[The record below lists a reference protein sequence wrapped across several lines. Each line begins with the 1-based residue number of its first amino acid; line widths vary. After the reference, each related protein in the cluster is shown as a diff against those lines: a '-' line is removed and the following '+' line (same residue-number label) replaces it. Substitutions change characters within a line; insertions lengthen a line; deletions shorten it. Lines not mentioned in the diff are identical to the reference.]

1 MFSAWVVVASLT
13 KAAPQGSHPCK
24 EVAVEERAPAIS
36 DVPLHTSLSAAD
48 WVICQTGCI
57 SHDQYW
63 RVQDHCR
70 RTGKTCIL
78 MDQPLVAQP
87 VQPPSVVVLRWGHT
101 EERQADDKVL

>member
-1 MFSAWVVVASLT
+1 MASLT
-13 KAAPQGSHPCK
+13 TAAPQGSHPCK

-36 DVPLHTSLSAAD
+36 DVPLHTSLAAAD

-70 RTGKTCIL
+70 RTGTTCIL
-78 MDQPLVAQP
+78 MDQPLAAQP
-87 VQPPSVVVLRWGHT
+87 VQPPSVVVLHWGHT
-101 EERQADDKVL
+101 DERQAADKAL

>member
-1 MFSAWVVVASLT
+1 MASLT
-13 KAAPQGSHPCK
+13 TAAPQGSHPCK

-36 DVPLHTSLSAAD
+36 DVPLHTSMAAAD

-70 RTGKTCIL
+70 RTGKQCV
-78 MDQPLVAQP
+78 LVAQP
-87 VQPPSVVVLRWGHT
+87 DATKVVRVHRPASAAPADEGEPSAT
-101 EERQADDKVL
+101 IPS